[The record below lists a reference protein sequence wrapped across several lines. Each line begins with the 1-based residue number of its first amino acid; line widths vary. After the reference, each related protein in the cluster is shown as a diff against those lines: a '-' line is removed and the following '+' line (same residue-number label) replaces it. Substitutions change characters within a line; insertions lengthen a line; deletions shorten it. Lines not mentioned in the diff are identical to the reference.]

1 MESKRGVSEQ
11 FNWIIWTIILLVFLF
26 VAGTIYFVL
35 KGEGVGLLDKFFN
48 LF

>member
-1 MESKRGVSEQ
+1 MASKRGASELEYIV
-11 FNWIIWTIILLVFLF
+11 WIIILLVFLF
-26 VAGTIYFVL
+26 AAGMLYFVL